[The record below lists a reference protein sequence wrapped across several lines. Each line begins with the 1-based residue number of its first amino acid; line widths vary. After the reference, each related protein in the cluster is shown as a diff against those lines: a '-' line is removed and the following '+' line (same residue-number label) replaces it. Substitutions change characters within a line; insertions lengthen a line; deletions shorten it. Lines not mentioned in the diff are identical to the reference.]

1 MIIQQ
6 FVLTPFQQNTR
17 VVACEDTRQA
27 ICIDPG
33 EESAEVVD
41 FIQSGGFD
49 LSAIC
54 LTHGHLDHIGG
65 TSFMHDNF
73 PDAEILIHKDED
85 DLYYALPQQ
94 PLMMGIQPHQ
104 LSTLGFDYEDPPRIT
119 RNVTHGEILEI
130 GKLKFE
136 IRHCPGHT
144 LGHIVLVEKNE
155 RAVFTG
161 DCLFSGTIGR
171 TDLPGGDYEQ
181 LIASINE
188 NILSLDED
196 FTAYCGHGP
205 ETTIGREKATNP
217 FLTGSYQMDRGKFL

>member
-1 MIIQQ
+1 MIIEQ

-17 VVACEDTRQA
+17 VVACEDTGKA

-33 EESAEVVD
+33 EESTEVVD
-41 FIQSGGFD
+41 FIRESGFD
-49 LSAIC
+49 LTAIC
-54 LTHGHLDHIGG
+54 LTHGHLDHVGG
-65 TSFMHDNF
+65 TSFMHENF
-73 PDAEILIHKDED
+73 PTAEILIHKDDE

-94 PLMMGIQPHQ
+94 PLMMGIKPNQ
-104 LSTLGFDYEDPPRIT
+104 LSAMGLDYDDPPRIT
-119 RNVTHGEILEI
+119 RNVGHAETLEI
-130 GKLKFE
+130 GRLNFE

-144 LGHIVLVEKNE
+144 LGHIILVEKNE
-155 RAVFTG
+155 KAVFTG

-188 NILSLDED
+188 NILVFDDD

-205 ETTIGREKATNP
+205 ETTIGHEKTANP
-217 FLTGSYQMDRGKFL
+217 FLNGSYQMSRGRFI